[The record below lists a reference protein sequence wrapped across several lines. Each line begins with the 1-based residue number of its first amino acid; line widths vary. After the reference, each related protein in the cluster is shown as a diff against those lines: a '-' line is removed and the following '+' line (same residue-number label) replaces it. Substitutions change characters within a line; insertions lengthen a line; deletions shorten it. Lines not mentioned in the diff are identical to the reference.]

1 MECRELE
8 NIVIN
13 CSKFS
18 DTEAIIKKT
27 EAKIRQI
34 SNSKEK
40 QYYAQ
45 DILLEA
51 KALLSC
57 LNYDSKNLVCQK
69 CNLVANGYIQEYK
82 YLDNEEIKQDYYRR
96 LSVEE

>member
-69 CNLVANGYIQEYK
+69 CHSVSHGHIQEQE
-82 YLDNEEIKQDYYRR
+82 YLPRGEIKQY
-96 LSVEE
+96 